1 METSGA
7 ILLGSSVGET
17 IRKGIVDPTF
27 YYNDQMCNNFTGYN
41 NENYTQ
47 YLCPDRLN
55 NATLL
60 LYGQLSAMLGKKL
73 GNRIIQIT
81 LKPFMENA
89 IVNFR
94 GRVVANN
101 SHIV

>member
-17 IRKGIVDPTF
+17 IRKGIVDPTI
-27 YYNDQMCNNFTGYN
+27 YYNDQMCNNYTGYN

-55 NATLL
+55 NATIF
-60 LYGQLSAMLGKKL
+60 LYGQLSAMLGKFFT
-73 GNRIIQIT
+73 Q
-81 LKPFMENA
+81 
-89 IVNFR
+89 
-94 GRVVANN
+94 
-101 SHIV
+101 

>member
-27 YYNDQMCNNFTGYN
+27 YYNDQMCNNYTGYN

-60 LYGQLSAMLGKKL
+60 LYGQLSAMLGKLQKNHKSYFEIFH
-73 GNRIIQIT
+73 GQFYT
-81 LKPFMENA
+81 
-89 IVNFR
+89 
-94 GRVVANN
+94 
-101 SHIV
+101 

>member
-73 GNRIIQIT
+73 GNRIIT
-81 LKPFMENA
+81 LEPFMDNL
-89 IVNFR
+89 IFR

>member
-73 GNRIIQIT
+73 GNRIII
-81 LKPFMENA
+81 LKPFMDNF
-89 IVNFR
+89 IFR

>member
-27 YYNDQMCNNFTGYN
+27 YYNDQMCNNYTGYN

-60 LYGQLSAMLGKKL
+60 LYGQLSAMLGKLEKNHKSYFKIFH
-73 GNRIIQIT
+73 GQSYT
-81 LKPFMENA
+81 
-89 IVNFR
+89 
-94 GRVVANN
+94 
-101 SHIV
+101 